1 MHETWEG
8 DGLRRWMEFVEKFSE
23 AVEENIRK
31 DPGSG
36 RNGSGKWAQDSF
48 LP

>member
-1 MHETWEG
+1 
-8 DGLRRWMEFVEKFSE
+8 MEFVEKFSE
-23 AVEENIRK
+23 AVEENITK